1 VKLGGHSL
9 NSYIGGL
16 KTFVQLPEKFWRRFG
31 APLNEKSAQL
41 VVLQLVTLILA
52 EREGLFSPSISL
64 EISYFCLAQYV
75 RVRYVCHDLGFYRA
89 KSARGGFVALFL
101 ILLLFYSLFIRS
113 CTERNIIAVCA
124 GVRIFA
130 AMNNSTQLPDCLLG
144 LEDHVRQYIE
154 LEVLQEQLRPILV
167 VPSTHETVTHMGV
180 RLATEREIQGRK
192 DYLAEY
198 ITKSVVEMFRR
209 DGRLSKCAK
218 SRNELVP

>member
-1 VKLGGHSL
+1 M
-9 NSYIGGL
+9 
-16 KTFVQLPEKFWRRFG
+16 
-31 APLNEKSAQL
+31 
-41 VVLQLVTLILA
+41 
-52 EREGLFSPSISL
+52 FSPSISL

-113 CTERNIIAVCA
+113 WAERNIIAVCA

-130 AMNNSTQLPDCLLG
+130 AMNSIQLPDCLLD
-144 LEDHVRQYIE
+144 LEGHVRQYIE

-167 VPSTHETVTHMGV
+167 VPSTHETVTDMGV

-192 DYLAEY
+192 DYLAEH
-198 ITKSVVEMFRR
+198 ITKSVVEIFRR
-209 DGRLSKCAK
+209 DGRLSKCPEPHTN
-218 SRNELVP
+218 RNET